1 MFPRWGLSFPIMKE
15 EVYETNHSGT
25 LDRRT
30 AGHSFRRP
38 RIRAGCSSRPGPP
51 PTQAQT
57 LTPLQ
62 VEIVISR
69 YEGDKKVSS
78 LPYIVAVT
86 ADEELWVRLRMGS
99 QIPVPQA
106 QGGVNYSQVGTNI
119 DCKATS
125 TNDGRFKLE
134 INISDSSIMERRTA
148 DLVPT
153 MCNFSL
159 TNVAVLRDGQTAQF
173 TAAADRTTG
182 EVVKVDVTLKVEK

>member
-1 MFPRWGLSFPIMKE
+1 MKRTIQGLLI
-15 EVYETNHSGT
+15 VG
-25 LDRRT
+25 LLAT
-30 AGHSFRRP
+30 AFNAQGL
-38 RIRAGCSSRPGPP
+38 AQAA
-51 PTQAQT
+51 PTPVPTPQAQGKP

-62 VEIVISR
+62 VEVVLSR

-78 LPYIVAVT
+78 LPYILAVT
-86 ADEELWVRLRMGS
+86 ADEGRSVSLRMGS

-106 QGGVNYSQVGTNI
+106 QGGVNYSHVGTNI

-134 INISDSSIMERRTA
+134 INIQDSSIMERRSA

-153 MCNFSL
+153 LRNFSI

>member
-1 MFPRWGLSFPIMKE
+1 MKRTIQGLLIA
-15 EVYETNHSGT
+15 G
-25 LDRRT
+25 LLAT
-30 AGHSFRRP
+30 AFDARGLAQLVPPSP
-38 RIRAGCSSRPGPP
+38 PPPP
-51 PTQAQT
+51 PTQAKT

-62 VEIVISR
+62 VEVVISR

-78 LPYIVAVT
+78 LPYILAVT
-86 ADEELWVRLRMGS
+86 ADEGRPVSLRMGS

-106 QGGVNYSQVGTNI
+106 QGGVNYSHVGTNI

-134 INISDSSIMERRTA
+134 INIQDSSIMERRTA

-153 MCNFSL
+153 LRNFSI

>member
-1 MFPRWGLSFPIMKE
+1 
-15 EVYETNHSGT
+15 
-25 LDRRT
+25 
-30 AGHSFRRP
+30 
-38 RIRAGCSSRPGPP
+38 
-51 PTQAQT
+51 
-57 LTPLQ
+57 
-62 VEIVISR
+62 
-69 YEGDKKVSS
+69 
-78 LPYIVAVT
+78 
-86 ADEELWVRLRMGS
+86 MGS

-106 QGGVNYSQVGTNI
+106 QGGVNYSHVGTNI

-134 INISDSSIMERRTA
+134 INIQDSSIMERRSA

-153 MCNFSL
+153 LRNFSI